1 MNSFVFV
8 QIFGVVTLIF
18 YVASLQ
24 QRKKEAFLLLQSC
37 GALFFIL
44 QYILTNRITG
54 AVTFTFIVIRSLVY
68 YFFKRKGKKPSIAV
82 LIFFQAVLIVS
93 TAFSWQNLLSFLPYI
108 SSAGKT
114 WGTWQDDMKWAR
126 ITSLIA
132 QACMIVYNLTAAM
145 YTGTFTELCN
155 MTSTSIAV
163 WRYDIK
169 GKAREET

>member
-24 QRKKEAFLLLQSC
+24 QRKKEAFLLLQSG
-37 GALFFIL
+37 GAVFFIL

-54 AVTFTFIVIRSLVY
+54 AITFTLIVIRSLVY
-68 YFFKRKGKKPSIAV
+68 YFYKRKGLKPSIVV
-82 LIFFQAVLIVS
+82 LIIFQVTLIIA
-93 TAFSWQNLLSFLPYI
+93 TAFSWQNILSLLPYAA
-108 SSAGKT
+108 SAGKT

-126 ITSLIA
+126 ITSLFA
-132 QACMIVYNLTAAM
+132 QTCMIVYNVTAAM

-169 GKAREET
+169 GKARKET